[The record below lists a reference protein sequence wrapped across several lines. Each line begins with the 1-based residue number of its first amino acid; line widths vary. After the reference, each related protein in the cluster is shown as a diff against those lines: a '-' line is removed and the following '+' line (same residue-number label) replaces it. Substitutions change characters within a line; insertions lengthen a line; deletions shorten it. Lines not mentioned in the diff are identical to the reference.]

1 MTHAPR
7 PSTLQT
13 IGEFGLIRTLEHHCH
28 HLQSDVIQGIG
39 DDAAI
44 LRTQPNEALI
54 ASTDLAIEGIHFDLS
69 FESYQDVGYRTAVAN
84 ISDMAAMGATPKFL
98 LVALAVP
105 PSTAV
110 QGLKDLYRGFK
121 EPCRRY
127 NISVVGGD
135 TSSSQSGIFLCMTI
149 LGQVKANH
157 ALKRSGA
164 KIGDRV
170 YVTGTL
176 GDSKA
181 GLQILQRRAI
191 QKNANAPRAYESFLI
206 KRHLRPTP
214 RPAIGQQLAKS
225 RWAHGA
231 IDISDG
237 LSGDIH
243 HLCKAS
249 GVGVELWASHLPLS
263 RQCATY
269 AEAHG
274 LSPIELA
281 LEGGEDYELMFTV
294 PPRHQPKMV
303 TLSKTFKTSLTCI
316 GKIRP
321 QSFGLKLKSEGGT
334 SRSIAK
340 HSYDHFSKKT
350 TRNLND
356 PLS

>member
-1 MTHAPR
+1 MIHASR

-13 IGEFGLIRTLEHHCH
+13 IGEFGLIRALEQHCH
-28 HLQSDVIQGIG
+28 HLRSDVLQGIG

-44 LRTQPNEALI
+44 LRTTPNEALI
-54 ASTDLAIEGIHFDLS
+54 VSTDLAIEGIHFDLS
-69 FESYQDVGYRTAVAN
+69 FESFQDVGYRTAVAN

-98 LVALAVP
+98 LVGLAVP

-110 QGLKDLYRGFK
+110 KSLKDLYRGFK

-127 NISVVGGD
+127 NISMVGGD
-135 TSSSQSGIFLCMTI
+135 TSSSQSGLFLCMTI
-149 LGQVKANH
+149 LGQVKTNH

-164 KIGDRV
+164 KVGDHV

-181 GLQILQRRAI
+181 GLQILQRRAT
-191 QKNANAPRAYESFLI
+191 QKNPNAPQPYESFLI

-214 RPAIGQQLAKS
+214 RPAMGQQLAKS

-237 LSGDIH
+237 LSGDIQ

-249 GVGVELWASHLPLS
+249 GVGVELWASQLPIS

-269 AEAHG
+269 AKAYGH
-274 LSPIELA
+274 SSIELA
-281 LEGGEDYELMFTV
+281 LEGGEDYELLFTV
-294 PPRHQPKMV
+294 SPRHQQTMAK
-303 TLSKTFKTSLTCI
+303 LSRTFKTPLTCI
-316 GKIRP
+316 GEIRP
-321 QSFGLKLKSEGGT
+321 RSFGLKLKSEGGI

-340 HSYDHFSKKT
+340 HSYDHFSKKPI
-350 TRNLND
+350 R
-356 PLS
+356 